1 MGAQEKSRL
10 LAPHLC
16 PFCVLLLFTLVSIG
30 ADELSKS
37 FDYSERMCSAA
48 GKMRGYRT
56 LRVMVAALQDAQR
69 LSLWKNIMSAFYS
82 TLKISPL
89 FIRLP
94 FIVWV
99 FGVTL
104 LLLASPRHALTQ
116 PSFMDNFR
124 KVMDRPGDLTRP
136 LQQARLAK
144 DLPSALES
152 LPAMLRNSGIEVIPK
167 TPGTEVRLGAKMV
180 PVEGQVWWKHFEGAK
195 QRPWIDVIEF
205 KDEESAKRIF
215 DQRGQW
221 HSGAKFPD
229 YFVFTTL

>member
-1 MGAQEKSRL
+1 
-10 LAPHLC
+10 
-16 PFCVLLLFTLVSIG
+16 
-30 ADELSKS
+30 
-37 FDYSERMCSAA
+37 
-48 GKMRGYRT
+48 MRGYRT
-56 LRVMVAALQDAQR
+56 LRVMVAALLDAQR

-82 TLKISPL
+82 TSKISPL

-104 LLLASPRHALTQ
+104 LLLASPTHAQTQ
-116 PSFMDNFR
+116 PSFMDNLR

-144 DLPSALES
+144 ALPSALES
-152 LPAMLRNSGIEVIPK
+152 LPAMPRNSGIEVVSEA
-167 TPGTEVRLGAKMV
+167 PGTEVLLGAKMV
-180 PVEGQVWWKHFEGAK
+180 PVEGQVWWKHFEGTK

-215 DQRGQW
+215 DRRRQW
-221 HSGAKFPD
+221 YSGAKFPD
-229 YFVFTTL
+229 YFVFTTLRVSNGLGSAFEPTPAAARCWDRPARPGARGYRRPERPWPEGLW